1 MRCFCSIYTVHDEV
15 KDKAFVLDLS
25 WVGECELI
33 SDIYCG
39 VCQLQ
44 SHFLGRFY
52 SYVVC
57 KDVTTVSVSD
67 WGTARSTV
75 WIQRVSSCPT
85 MMLRIRMTGD
95 AE

>member
-1 MRCFCSIYTVHDEV
+1 MCCFCSIYTVHDEV

-33 SDIYCG
+33 SDICCG

-52 SYVVC
+52 LHCLLFKMPFVMWYETELRQLRHIVC
-57 KDVTTVSVSD
+57 CLGL
-67 WGTARSTV
+67 W
-75 WIQRVSSCPT
+75 CF
-85 MMLRIRMTGD
+85 D
-95 AE
+95 AMVLVE